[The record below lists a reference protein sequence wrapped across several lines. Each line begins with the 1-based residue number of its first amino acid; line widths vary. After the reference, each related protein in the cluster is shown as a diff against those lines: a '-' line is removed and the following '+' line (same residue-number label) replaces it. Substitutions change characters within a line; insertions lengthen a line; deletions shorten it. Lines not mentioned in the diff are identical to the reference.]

1 MKLPQIAVKNPVFT
15 MSVFIALLI
24 FGIVSLTM
32 LPRDILPDVEYP
44 AITIIT
50 VYPGASAS
58 EVEEQ
63 VSKKLENQLSSVTNL
78 KKISSKSKEN
88 VSFISLEFDWNTNL
102 DEATNDTRDKIELV
116 KKELPDN
123 AYDPSIVK
131 VNSSMVPVI
140 IYNVSAKESY
150 NSLDQILE
158 DKMTNRLKR
167 VKGVGNFIIIGQK
180 ERQIKV
186 DIDPYRMQAYHL
198 NIALISQILK
208 AENLTVPGGN
218 INLGINELA
227 VRVPGEFTSVE
238 DIQSIIVA
246 TVNGQII
253 RLSDIAKVY
262 DDYKEKDE
270 ISKAYK
276 EKSVIIMV
284 QKQSGANTLE
294 VASAV
299 KKEIKEIQKI
309 LPKDVKINQA
319 IDSSVLVSHS
329 IKNVSSTIWY
339 AGFFVIFVVLFFMRN
354 VKNSIIIILTIP
366 FSLIFAFIYM
376 YIAHFSINIFSMMAL
391 AIALGMVVDNA
402 IVVLENITRHI
413 ENGARP
419 QEAAIFGSSE
429 MGMAISGST
438 LTTIV
443 VFLPMVFMGGVVGIL
458 FKQLA
463 QIASVTL
470 IASLFTALTLT
481 PMLASI
487 LIKPAHLQKKTHG
500 KVFSYFEKMFI
511 GMENKYSKILEWSVN
526 HRKTVIFGSLA
537 LFILSIAI
545 GSSVGSNYI
554 PEFDAGD
561 LMASVELPVGTSLAE
576 TERISSIVEDIFLE
590 EVPQKDLL
598 SHYSIIGQTEKGV
611 LSIMGF
617 KEGKNAFTVGAKL
630 VIPDLRN
637 YSSSD
642 VAERISRRIAE
653 IPEIE
658 KFSVSGGSMLGKAL
672 LGNSKPIDIKIM
684 GNDFSKM
691 NETAQEIQKVLENY
705 GKLQN
710 ISNTIDP
717 GKLEV
722 QLIID
727 KDKARDLGVNTAL
740 VGLSVRQSIYG
751 VEASQYKEDGEE
763 FDILVRYAPEY
774 RNSIDAI
781 ADIMIP
787 TASGQAVTLGSF
799 AKIVEA
805 NGALEIKHESQQR
818 IVYVS
823 ADLKGVSLGEA
834 VKDIKKSLSS
844 LEIPDDVIVEF
855 GGQYEE
861 QQESFKTLLMLFALG
876 IFLVYLVMASQFG
889 SWKDP
894 FIIMFAVP
902 LSIIGVVFAFLLCG
916 ESLSVTTFIGIIM
929 LVGVVVNNGIVL
941 VDYTNLL
948 RARGYHLSK
957 SVIDA
962 GHSRLRPV
970 LMTTFTTVLGMLP
983 MAMSS
988 GMGSEMWK
996 PMAITMIGGLSVS
1009 TGITLVLVPVI
1020 YHLIN
1025 SKKEGAK

>member
-617 KEGKNAFTVGAKL
+617 KEGKNAFTVGTKL